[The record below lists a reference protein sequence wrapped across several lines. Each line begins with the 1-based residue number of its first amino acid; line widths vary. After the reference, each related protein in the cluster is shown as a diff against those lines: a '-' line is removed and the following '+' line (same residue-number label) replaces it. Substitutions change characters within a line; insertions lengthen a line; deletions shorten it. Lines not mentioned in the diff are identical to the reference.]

1 MTRKGWPKVATKS
14 EVHCI
19 HTQQTLLT
27 PKRSTSWV
35 QQHMTVYRYI
45 HGRILCINRACS
57 IGAPRSSASS
67 IQQHI
72 GLCCRRGGWVPL
84 TV

>member
-1 MTRKGWPKVATKS
+1 MTRKGWPKVATIS
-14 EVHCI
+14 ELHCI
-19 HTQQTLLT
+19 HTQQTILT
-27 PKRSTSWV
+27 LIMGAATHDSI
-35 QQHMTVYRYI
+35 YRYI

-72 GLCCRRGGWVPL
+72 GLCCRGGGWVPL